1 MTQDP
6 PSARPAIVLAE
17 INHKHFLID
26 GEDHMNA
33 MIIGDA
39 PYPTPVLSLRF
50 GTTKK
55 IEEVLG
61 DDFNAAQYWK
71 INDRVI
77 DRLRQ
82 ESALIEMDA

>member
-1 MTQDP
+1 MTQNP
-6 PSARPAIVLAE
+6 PSARPEIVLAE
-17 INHKHFLID
+17 INDKHFLID

-50 GTTKK
+50 ETTEK